1 MAATLLLVEQLP
13 ANGAEPARPLANQ
26 IRGHAGQ
33 DDTQPGG
40 GAAGRLQR
48 RHHGEIAASCR
59 LSAMMASV
67 IAACSA

>member
-13 ANGAEPARPLANQ
+13 ANGAEPARALATR

-40 GAAGRLQR
+40 APPGGSNAAIMVKSPPPAGFR
-48 RHHGEIAASCR
+48 R
-59 LSAMMASV
+59 
-67 IAACSA
+67 